1 MSQVRQFIDQLA
13 AGESSAAKESLENI
27 LSGKAFE
34 SLDLYKK
41 EIASS
46 IFGGI
51 EEAKECDDEDDKEEE
66 DDDDKKKKEDLEEG
80 TMTGITLGKQI
91 KNKQGG
97 YNQDVHHN
105 GKKIGHIEAYSHRT
119 GMRYGSHH
127 DATGDATAG
136 NRSPEESI
144 ADIRWSHAQ
153 HLKSMKEEFDQL
165 DEVSKETLKSYV
177 KKASVDAGTDQ
188 LKMIR
193 RHKGDTVKTG
203 RVEAGKNFR
212 NIGKQRSAGIS
223 KALDKLAK

>member
-1 MSQVRQFIDQLA
+1 MDAKQIIDYA
-13 AGESSAAKESLENI
+13 AEDNAKDFRE
-27 LSGKAFE
+27 A
-34 SLDLYKK
+34 LYASIYDKINSHIETMK
-41 EIASS
+41 QGIAHNLVTQ
-46 IFGGI
+46 
-51 EEAKECDDEDDKEEE
+51 EAKECDDEDDKEEE

-153 HLKSMKEEFDQL
+153 HLKSMKEEVEQI